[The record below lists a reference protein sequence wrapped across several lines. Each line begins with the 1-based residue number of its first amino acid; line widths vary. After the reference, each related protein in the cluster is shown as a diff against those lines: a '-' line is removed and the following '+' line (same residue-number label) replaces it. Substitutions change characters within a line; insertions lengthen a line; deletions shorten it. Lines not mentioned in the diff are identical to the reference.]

1 MRKLLFIAVTL
12 FTLMLFSCKKTSTS
26 SPTSSTSNW
35 IINGA
40 SYNTNNP
47 SNSIGIYGGYWSGG
61 TDSSNLS
68 INSLQGLGGSVGY
81 DSTKANTAINLYT
94 YDHTSFCLT
103 IAFQSRP
110 TANKTYSICSTLPYY
125 DNNTGMNLNTN
136 TTDST
141 CTVIGSLLDDVD
153 NNWLSYKPTDKVIVT
168 INNGKITASFSNV
181 SLIYQA
187 INGNGSTN
195 YTTISGT
202 LIEGK

>member
-1 MRKLLFIAVTL
+1 MKKLLILTIALSAIVS
-12 FTLMLFSCKKTSTS
+12 SCKKSSTS
-26 SPTSSTSNW
+26 SPSSNLSSW
-35 IINGA
+35 VINGA

-47 SNSIGIYGGYWSGG
+47 SNSIGIYGGYWAGG
-61 TDSSNLS
+61 TDSLNESV
-68 INSLQGLGGSVGY
+68 NSLQALGGVVGY
-81 DSTKANTAINLYT
+81 DSTKANTSINLYT

-103 IAFQSRP
+103 IAFKNRP
-110 TANKTYSICSTLPYY
+110 TSNKTYSICSALPYY
-125 DNNTGMNLNTN
+125 DNTGMIVNTN

-141 CTVIGSLLDDVD
+141 CTVIGALLDDID
-153 NNWLSYKPTDKVIVT
+153 NNWFGYKPTDKVVVT
-168 INNGKITASFSNV
+168 INNGKITASLSNL

>member
-1 MRKLLFIAVTL
+1 MKKLLIILILSATL
-12 FTLMLFSCKKTSTS
+12 LSSCKKTSTS
-26 SPTSSTSNW
+26 SSPSGSSNW
-35 IINGA
+35 TINGA

-47 SNSIGIYGGYWSGG
+47 SNSIRIYGGYWAGG
-61 TDSSNLS
+61 TDSLNESV
-68 INSLQGLGGSVGY
+68 NSLQGLGGIIGY
-81 DSTKANTAINLYT
+81 NSANANTAINMYT

-103 IAFQSRP
+103 IGFKNRP
-110 TANKTYSICSTLPYY
+110 TTNKTYSICSTLPYY
-125 DNNTGMNLNTN
+125 DNTGMIVNTN

-141 CTVIGSLLDDVD
+141 CTIIGALLDDID
-153 NNWLSYKPTDKVIVT
+153 NNWFGYKPTDKVFVT

-187 INGNGSTN
+187 INGNGSIN